1 MTLADQA
8 TDPSRC
14 PDTSLIVDLCKA
26 LRPDPRAALRHLLD
40 CDDCQASVHALTRV
54 HEAYDSESARAEAL
68 AERILREVELP
79 KPQVQRREGRVGVP
93 APSGLSRWGIAA
105 ANSVMAAMAG
115 FWGVLLVS
123 SGSVNVGL
131 QGAAL
136 AGVVTGLAAVVVP
149 LVRPAEPRD
158 PAF

>member
-1 MTLADQA
+1 MTFDDQA
-8 TDPSRC
+8 TSPSRC
-14 PDTSLIVDLCKA
+14 PDTSRIVDLCKA
-26 LRPDPRAALRHLLD
+26 LRPDSRAALRHLLD
-40 CDDCQASVHALTRV
+40 CDDCQASLHALERV
-54 HEAYDSESARAEAL
+54 HEAYDSKSARVEAL

-79 KPQVQRREGRVGVP
+79 GSRAQRSEGRVGVP
-93 APSGLSRWGIAA
+93 APSGLSRWGLAA

-149 LVRPAEPRD
+149 LVGPAEPRD